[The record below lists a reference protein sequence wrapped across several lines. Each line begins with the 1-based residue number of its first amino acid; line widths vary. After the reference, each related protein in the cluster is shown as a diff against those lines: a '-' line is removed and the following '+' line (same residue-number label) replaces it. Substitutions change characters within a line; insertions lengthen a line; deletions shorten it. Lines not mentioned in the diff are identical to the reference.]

1 MRNYKPAAQLYIL
14 LVISAG
20 VVLAGFELPRI
31 NPADGL
37 ILTALC
43 GLASAAQVF
52 KVQGATKQSMFHI
65 SWAVFG
71 FTYVLLGAP
80 AALAAIIVA
89 HTVEWAWHR
98 YPWFVQLFNLGT
110 FAVVVCAANWLQATT
125 ISLAG
130 DEPWAATI
138 GLLLAA
144 AAFTLF
150 NHMLIAG
157 VISLT
162 QAGTLEKSGV
172 LSSFTMLMDLATFGL
187 GAAAALIWTIN
198 PAAVALIIA
207 PLYLIYSTLKVPALK
222 RQTQLDPKTGL
233 YNARYFQE
241 ALEREIAR
249 SDRSNHPMTVVVA
262 DLDLL
267 RNINNTYGHLAGD
280 QVLVGVANILKAMV
294 REYDVVARFGGEE
307 YTILMPEM
315 APEDALERVE
325 AIRQA
330 IEAARFEVATST
342 TPIQVTMSFGVAGR
356 LHPRQTSQEIM
367 HAADV
372 AVYQAKLSGR
382 NRIVLADAARAA
394 NMPLVSDLPSL
405 DVTIKVEAQQTTPPP
420 VATTAPVYRPSR
432 WTPWYIGLLVVL
444 ATAALVLTW
453 PTKFA
458 TDWLGL
464 AVFAALTIALEFAA
478 IELYSRGTT
487 VSIGAV
493 VMISGAAL
501 FGVPA
506 VVVLSIVTLLPALFR
521 RRAPLYR
528 AIFNLSNYIL
538 CSSVVVAGL
547 SIFNDFHSQP
557 AYVQLPVMVVVSMLV
572 YAVNTTTVSLVM
584 GFSTGQPIRKVWS
597 ENFSWL
603 WSYYIGFGVVAY
615 ALVYGYSNTGLL
627 GVFVMLVPL
636 VLLRWSQAQYISR
649 TALLVSELRK
659 TNAELV
665 TTSGQLA
672 MLNEGLI
679 RALSQAIDLRDP
691 FVEGHSQQVARYAV
705 MTAREMGLDE
715 SRIERVRRAA
725 LLHDLGKIG
734 IPDAILLKSGRLT
747 RQEYELIK
755 RHAPLGAELIEKLQP
770 LSELAP
776 FIRHHHE
783 RFDGRGYPEG
793 LCGDQ
798 IPLEARILSLADTI
812 EAMASD
818 RPYRP
823 AQPAARIMAE
833 VKSQAGAQ
841 FDPIVIAAFERV
853 LEREGMSIITNSAFS
868 LSRLAPQFTQGIEE
882 DHEVVYVPHPTGHLD
897 GIPRSFVHD

>member
-14 LVISAG
+14 LVITAG
-20 VVLAGFELPRI
+20 VVLAGLSLPRI
-31 NPADGL
+31 DPVDGL
-37 ILTALC
+37 MLALLG
-43 GLASAAQVF
+43 GLASAAQVL

-65 SWAVFG
+65 SYAVFG

-80 AALAAIIVA
+80 AALAVMIVA
-89 HTVEWAWHR
+89 HLVEWAWHR
-98 YPWFVQLFNLGT
+98 YPWFVQLFNLGALVLALSVADT
-110 FAVVVCAANWLQATT
+110 ARIFVVGV
-125 ISLAG
+125 AG
-130 DEPWAATI
+130 SQPWAATV

-144 AAFTLF
+144 GLFTLL
-150 NHMLIAG
+150 NHMLVG
-157 VISLT
+157 LVIYVT
-162 QAGTLEKSGV
+162 QAGTLSQSGV
-172 LSSFTMLMDLATFGL
+172 LSSFTLLMDLATFGL
-187 GAAAALIWTIN
+187 GAAAALIWSIN

-233 YNARYFQE
+233 YNTRYFQE
-241 ALEREIAR
+241 ALEREMAR
-249 SDRSNHPMTVVVA
+249 SDRFDRPMTVVVA

-307 YTILMPEM
+307 YTILMPET
-315 APEDALERVE
+315 APEVALERVE

-330 IEAARFEVATST
+330 IESARFEVATST

-356 LHPRQTSQEIM
+356 VHPRQTPQEIM

-382 NRIVLADAARAA
+382 NRIILADASRAA
-394 NMPLVSDLPSL
+394 SIAVPVDLPHM
-405 DVTIKVEAQQTTPPP
+405 DVTIKVPTQSAPQP
-420 VATTAPVYRPSR
+420 VAAVAPVYRPSR
-432 WTPWYIGLLVVL
+432 WTSWYIGSLVVMAAVAL
-444 ATAALVLTW
+444 AIIW
-453 PTKFA
+453 PMTVS
-458 TDWLGL
+458 TDWAGL
-464 AVFAALTIALEFAA
+464 FVFAGLTIALEFAA

-487 VSIGAV
+487 VSVGAV
-493 VMISGAAL
+493 VMISGAVL
-501 FGVPA
+501 FGAPAVLALSIATLVPA
-506 VVVLSIVTLLPALFR
+506 LIR
-521 RRAPLYR
+521 RRAPLHR

-538 CSSVVVAGL
+538 CSSVVVAAL
-547 SIFNDFHSQP
+547 SLFGDFHSQP
-557 AYVQLPVMVVVSMLV
+557 AWVQLPVMVAVSMLV
-572 YAVNTTTVSLVM
+572 YTVNTATVSLVM
-584 GFSTGQPIRKVWS
+584 GFSTGQPIRKVWT

-615 ALVYGYSNTGLL
+615 ALVYGYMHTGLL

-636 VLLRWSQAQYISR
+636 LLLRWSQAQYISR

-665 TTSGQLA
+665 NTSAQLA

-691 FVEGHSQQVARYAV
+691 FVEGHSQHVARYAV
-705 MTAREMGLDE
+705 LIAREMSLPED
-715 SRIERVRRAA
+715 RIERVRRAA

-734 IPDAILLKSGRLT
+734 IPDSILLKSGRLS

-783 RFDGRGYPEG
+783 RFDGHGYPEG
-793 LCGDQ
+793 LSGER

-823 AQPAARIMAE
+823 AQPASRIMAE
-833 VKSQAGAQ
+833 VRAQAGAQ
-841 FDPIVIAAFERV
+841 FDPEVIAAFERV
-853 LEREGMSIITNSAFS
+853 LEREGAGIISNSAFS
-868 LSRLAPQFTQGIEE
+868 LARLAPQFAQAGDKSETEAAYA
-882 DHEVVYVPHPTGHLD
+882 HRPTEPFES
-897 GIPRSFVHD
+897 IPRSIVHD

>member
-14 LVISAG
+14 LVIVAG
-20 VVLAGFELPRI
+20 VVLAGLALPRI
-31 NPADGL
+31 DPADGL
-37 ILTALC
+37 MLAVLS
-43 GLASAAQVF
+43 GLGSAAQVL

-80 AALAAIIVA
+80 AALAVVIVA
-89 HTVEWAWHR
+89 HLLEWAWHR

-110 FAVVVCAANWLQATT
+110 FTFAICTADAIRVLAV
-125 ISLAG
+125 SGAG
-130 DEPWAATI
+130 GEPWAATV

-144 AAFTLF
+144 GLFTLL
-150 NHMLIAG
+150 NHAL
-157 VISLT
+157 VILVIYLT
-162 QAGTLEKSGV
+162 QAGTLGQSGV
-172 LSSFTMLMDLATFGL
+172 LSSFTVLMDLATFGL
-187 GAAAALIWTIN
+187 GAAAALIWSIN
-198 PAAVALIIA
+198 PVAVALIIA

-233 YNARYFQE
+233 YNTRYFQE
-241 ALEREIAR
+241 ALEREMAR
-249 SDRSNHPMTVVVA
+249 SDRFDRPMTVVVA

-294 REYDVVARFGGEE
+294 RDYDVVARFGGEE
-307 YTILMPEM
+307 YTILMPET
-315 APEDALERVE
+315 APEVALERVE
-325 AIRQA
+325 TIRQA
-330 IEAARFEVATST
+330 IESARFEVATST

-356 LHPRQTSQEIM
+356 VHPRQTPQEIM

-382 NRIVLADAARAA
+382 NRIVLADASRAA
-394 NMPLVSDLPSL
+394 TVPVPIDLPHA
-405 DVTIKVEAQQTTPPP
+405 DVTIQVPTQSAQPSMAA
-420 VATTAPVYRPSR
+420 VAPVYRPSR
-432 WTPWYIGLLVVL
+432 WTPYYIGLLVVL
-444 ATAALVLTW
+444 AVLSLSAIW
-453 PTKFA
+453 PMTPSL
-458 TDWLGL
+458 DWAGL
-464 AVFAALTIALEFAA
+464 LVFAGLTIALEFAA
-478 IELYSRGTT
+478 VELYSRGTT

-501 FGVPA
+501 FGAPA
-506 VVVLSIVTLLPALFR
+506 VLALSLVTLLPALVR
-521 RRAPLYR
+521 RRAPLHR

-547 SIFNDFHSQP
+547 AFFDDFHGQP
-557 AYVQLPVMVVVSMLV
+557 AWVQLPVMVVISMLV
-572 YAVNTTTVSLVM
+572 YAVNTATVSLVM
-584 GFSTGQPIRKVWS
+584 GLSTGQPIRKVWD

-615 ALVYGYSNTGLL
+615 ALVYGYMHTGLL

-636 VLLRWSQAQYISR
+636 LLLRWSQAQYISR

-659 TNAELV
+659 TNSDLV
-665 TTSGQLA
+665 STSAQLA

-691 FVEGHSQQVARYAV
+691 YVEGHSQQVARYAV
-705 MTAREMGLDE
+705 MIAREMNLDE
-715 SRIERVRRAA
+715 DRTERVRRAA

-734 IPDAILLKSGRLT
+734 IPDSILLKSGRLS

-776 FIRHHHE
+776 FIRYHHE
-783 RFDGRGYPEG
+783 RFDGHGYPEG
-793 LCGDQ
+793 LSGER

-823 AQPAARIMAE
+823 AQPAVRILAE
-833 VKSQAGAQ
+833 VRAQAGAQ
-841 FDPIVIAAFERV
+841 FDPDVIAAFERV
-853 LEREGMSIITNSAFS
+853 LDREGTGIISNSAFS
-868 LSRLAPQFTQGIEE
+868 LARLVPQFTQGGESQDE
-882 DHEVVYVPHPTGHLD
+882 AYVPRPTAPIES
-897 GIPRSFVHD
+897 IPRSFVHD

>member
-1 MRNYKPAAQLYIL
+1 MRNYKPAAQLYIV
-14 LVISAG
+14 LVITAG
-20 VVLAGFELPRI
+20 VVLAGLELPRI
-31 NPADGL
+31 DPADG
-37 ILTALC
+37 ILLAALC
-43 GLASAAQVF
+43 GLASAAQVL

-71 FTYVLLGAP
+71 FAYVLRGAP
-80 AALAAIIVA
+80 VALAVMIVA
-89 HTVEWAWHR
+89 HLVEWAWHR

-110 FAVVVCAANWLQATT
+110 FAIVICAADVVRYAAVEAVGGQ
-125 ISLAG
+125 
-130 DEPWAATI
+130 PWAATL

-144 AAFTLF
+144 ALFTLL
-150 NHMLIAG
+150 NHVLVG
-157 VISLT
+157 LVIYLT
-162 QAGTLEKSGV
+162 QAGTLAQSGV
-172 LSSFTMLMDLATFGL
+172 LSSFTVLMDLATFGL
-187 GAAAALIWTIN
+187 GAAAALIWSIN
-198 PAAVALIIA
+198 PVGVALIIA

-233 YNARYFQE
+233 YNARYFHE
-241 ALEREIAR
+241 ALEREMAR
-249 SDRSNHPMTVVVA
+249 SDRFDRPMTVVVA

-307 YTILMPEM
+307 YTILMPET
-315 APEDALERVE
+315 APEVALERVE

-356 LHPRQTSQEIM
+356 VHPRQTPQEIM

-382 NRIVLADAARAA
+382 NRIVLADAARASSLA
-394 NMPLVSDLPSL
+394 IPIDLPHT
-405 DVTIKVEAQQTTPPP
+405 DVTIKVAAHAAPQP
-420 VATTAPVYRPSR
+420 VATAAPVWKPSR
-432 WTPWYIGLLVVL
+432 WTPWYIGGLVVL
-444 ATAALVLTW
+444 ASAVLLVIW
-453 PTKFA
+453 PTSLEL
-458 TDWLGL
+458 DWAGL
-464 AVFAALTIALEFAA
+464 LVFAGLTVALEFTA

-487 VSIGAV
+487 VSVGAV

-501 FGVPA
+501 FGTPA
-506 VVVLSIVTLLPALFR
+506 VVALSIMTLLPTLIR
-521 RRAPLYR
+521 RRAPLHR

-538 CSSVVVAGL
+538 CSAVVVASL
-547 SIFNDFHSQP
+547 SFFDDFHAQP
-557 AYVQLPVMVVVSMLV
+557 AWVQLPMMVAVSMLV
-572 YAVNTTTVSLVM
+572 YAANTATVSLVM
-584 GFSTGQPIRKVWS
+584 SFSTGQPIDKVWH

-603 WSYYIGFGVVAY
+603 WTYYIGFGVVAY
-615 ALVYGYSNTGLL
+615 ALVYGYMHTGLL

-665 TTSGQLA
+665 HTSAQLA
-672 MLNEGLI
+672 ELNEGLI

-705 MTAREMGLDE
+705 MIAREMALDE
-715 SRIERVRRAA
+715 DRVERVRRAA

-734 IPDAILLKSGRLT
+734 IPDSILLKSGRLS

-783 RFDGRGYPEG
+783 RFDGHGYPEQLSG
-793 LCGDQ
+793 ER

-823 AQPAARIMAE
+823 AQPASRIMAE
-833 VKSQAGAQ
+833 VRAQAGAQ
-841 FDPIVIAAFERV
+841 FDPEVIAAFERV
-853 LEREGMSIITNSAFS
+853 LAREGASIIANSAFS
-868 LSRLAPQFTQGIEE
+868 LARLAPQFARGVQDDTSPAFE
-882 DHEVVYVPHPTGHLD
+882 PRTSTGQLES
-897 GIPRSFVHD
+897 IPRSYVHD